1 MDRYRGYAWHSIRED
16 RSYGTKSNPK
26 VWVMREF
33 SNSADNNL
41 GMPLPRG
48 RMRFYRRDG
57 QQLEFIG
64 ENTIDHTPQ
73 DELVR
78 VYTGNA
84 FDLVGERRQTDFS
97 VNHSA
102 HELEESFEIKL
113 RNRKK
118 EAVEVRVV
126 ERLYRWFNWSLLSQS
141 DPYEKVDAQ
150 TIEFRVMLEPDQE
163 KVVTYRV
170 KYTW

>member
-1 MDRYRGYAWHSIRED
+1 
-16 RSYGTKSNPK
+16 
-26 VWVMREF
+26 
-33 SNSADNNL
+33 
-41 GMPLPRG
+41 
-48 RMRFYRRDG
+48 
-57 QQLEFIG
+57 
-64 ENTIDHTPQ
+64 
-73 DELVR
+73 
-78 VYTGNA
+78 
-84 FDLVGERRQTDFS
+84 

-163 KVVTYRV
+163 EVVTYRV